1 MYYKPIYIW
10 KIKYKD
16 NGYYVIFDCFNK
28 GDKECSTRDS
38 WLSNFDLYI
47 KKLEP
52 NLECRKFLTVFH
64 DARVE
69 TDPGLLALAYAVSIL
84 EGINPALREFEDSEN
99 MIAHYNKCLKK
110 RFFEMFPVKKIT
122 SEKKAKFTEPRFK
135 DM

>member
-1 MYYKPIYIW
+1 MGLFSNVYLVKTC
-10 KIKYKD
+10 KYKD
-16 NGYYVIFDCFNK
+16 NGYYVIYDCFNK
-28 GDKECSTRDS
+28 GGIDSSTRDS

-47 KKLEP
+47 KKLSS
-52 NLECRKFLTVFH
+52 NLECRKFITVYH

-110 RFFEMFPVKKIT
+110 RFFEMFPVKKI
-122 SEKKAKFTEPRFK
+122 
-135 DM
+135 